1 MPEENELRRAASQ
14 GARVRAL
21 SKRLEAKTTTG
32 AKERKGSAV
41 RKRSGSIPDVSKRTA
56 NAPGTPEGAGP
67 NIHVSPGDGSP
78 NPTSGSWTN
87 VPSQGGNSAFTEPS
101 VDAASDTNEHTP
113 FDREIDGM
121 TEEQLRERLKES
133 HRELTRELK
142 RSNKKDEA
150 SLISVRLFKPFLT
163 EGSAKRYLVEVHT
176 AHVCFFLSRLASR
189 IPQQFMRAS
198 LSLGQLTVIT
208 QIFSNSDVSVSFSDW
223 AARFKLRL

>member
-1 MPEENELRRAASQ
+1 MLVGVINLLRVSVWMPEENEKRRAASQ

-21 SKRLEAKTTTG
+21 SKRLESKTTTG
-32 AKERKGSAV
+32 AKERKGSTV

-101 VDAASDTNEHTP
+101 VDVDSDNNAHTP

-142 RSNKKDEA
+142 RSNKKDEHVVA
-150 SLISVRLFKPFLT
+150 LDEQLKDTLDAQDIIGVERDNARYTLLDAEARCT
-163 EGSAKRYLVEVHT
+163 E
-176 AHVCFFLSRLASR
+176 
-189 IPQQFMRAS
+189 
-198 LSLGQLTVIT
+198 
-208 QIFSNSDVSVSFSDW
+208 
-223 AARFKLRL
+223 